1 MALRY
6 PLAACVIGAFASAVG
21 CASNP
26 ARSSMTV
33 PLEIPE
39 PPPRVSMAPVPAAEL
54 PAEPVPVPASRPTAN
69 LPAPS
74 PPRSAATA
82 AAAATPA
89 TPPPVAA
96 TPETPRIAPPPD
108 LLPAGPAGKT
118 PTSGQVREMLS
129 RTKQKLDQI
138 DRRRLNTGKRADFDS
153 ARRFLAQAEAAMNAN
168 NLMLAESS
176 AEKAETLANGLR

>member
-1 MALRY
+1 M
-6 PLAACVIGAFASAVG
+6 AFAFAAG

-26 ARSSMTV
+26 GRSSITV

-39 PPPRVSMAPVPAAEL
+39 PPPRVSMPPVPAAEP
-54 PAEPVPVPASRPTAN
+54 PAEAVPVPASRPTAN

-74 PPRSAATA
+74 PPRSAAA
-82 AAAATPA
+82 AAAAPPA
-89 TPPPVAA
+89 APPPAVPVA
-96 TPETPRIAPPPD
+96 ETPRPSPPLD
-108 LLPAGPAGKT
+108 LLPAGPAGRT
-118 PTSGQVREMLS
+118 PTSAQVRDTLS

-138 DRRRLNTGKRADFDS
+138 DRRQLNTGKRADFDS

>member
-1 MALRY
+1 MTRELGAVLIVGAAL
-6 PLAACVIGAFASAVG
+6 AGAGA

-26 ARSSMTV
+26 ARSSVV

-39 PPPRVSMAPVPAAEL
+39 PPPRVTMAPLPAAEP
-54 PAEPVPVPASRPTAN
+54 PAEAVPVPASRPTAT

-74 PPRSAATA
+74 PPRNATTSPAPPAAQPPAVPVAETPPA
-82 AAAATPA
+82 AA
-89 TPPPVAA
+89 PP
-96 TPETPRIAPPPD
+96 RD
-108 LLPAGPAGKT
+108 LLPAGPAGRT
-118 PTSGQVREMLS
+118 PTVGQVRDTLT

-138 DRRRLNTGKRADFDS
+138 DRRRLNTGKQADFDS
-153 ARRFLAQAEAAMNAN
+153 ARRFLAQAETAMNAN